1 LGSTPLGKPL
11 YRNTCF
17 EGTIW
22 LTVMVA
28 VCHTKRSEVNTKRV
42 FFTGMEAKDLLDTD
56 KRVFGY

>member
-1 LGSTPLGKPL
+1 
-11 YRNTCF
+11 
-17 EGTIW
+17 
-22 LTVMVA
+22 MVA